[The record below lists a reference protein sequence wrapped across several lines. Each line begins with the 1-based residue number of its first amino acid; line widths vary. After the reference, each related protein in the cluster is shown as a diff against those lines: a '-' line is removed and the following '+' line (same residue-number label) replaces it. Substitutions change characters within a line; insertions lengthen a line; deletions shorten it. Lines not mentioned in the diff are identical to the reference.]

1 MSTELSPDQ
10 KKNLL
15 KILRDISKECDLEAV
30 AVVSEE
36 GQQIAFFASKETDS
50 IVMSALASALNATG
64 EQAIK
69 QVKFGKL
76 DQVIIKGSEGFLLL
90 QSVDRFILFAA
101 SKEIYSLALAMNVL
115 GRYSKT
121 IYQTLV

>member
-1 MSTELSPDQ
+1 MSSDLSPDQ
-10 KKNLL
+10 KRNLL

-36 GQQIAFFASKETDS
+36 GQEIAFFASKETDS
-50 IVMSALASALNATG
+50 IVMSALASALKATG
-64 EQAIK
+64 EQAIN
-69 QVKFGKL
+69 QVKYGKL

-115 GRYSKT
+115 NRYSKL

>member
-1 MSTELSPDQ
+1 MSSDLSSEQ
-10 KKNLL
+10 KRDLL
-15 KILRDISKECDLEAV
+15 KILRDISKECDLEAI
-30 AVVSEE
+30 AVVSVE
-36 GQQIAFFASKETDS
+36 GQEIAFFASKETDS

-69 QVKFGKL
+69 QVTFGKL
-76 DQVIIKGSEGFLLL
+76 DQVIIKGSDGFLLL

-115 GRYSKT
+115 SRYSKT

>member
-1 MSTELSPDQ
+1 MSLDLSSQQ
-10 KKNLL
+10 KRDLL
-15 KILRDISKECDLEAV
+15 KILRDISKECELEAV

-36 GQQIAFFASKETDS
+36 GQEIAFFASKETDS

-64 EQAIK
+64 EQAIN

-115 GRYSKT
+115 SRYSKL

>member
-1 MSTELSPDQ
+1 
-10 KKNLL
+10 
-15 KILRDISKECDLEAV
+15 
-30 AVVSEE
+30 
-36 GQQIAFFASKETDS
+36 
-50 IVMSALASALNATG
+50 MSALASALNATG
-64 EQAIK
+64 EQAIN

-115 GRYSKT
+115 SRYSKL

>member
-1 MSTELSPDQ
+1 MSSDLSSEQ
-10 KKNLL
+10 KRNLL
-15 KILRDISKECDLEAV
+15 KILRDISKECDLEAI
-30 AVVSEE
+30 AVVSVE
-36 GQQIAFFASKETDS
+36 GQEVAFFASKETDS

-69 QVKFGKL
+69 QVTFGRL

>member
-1 MSTELSPDQ
+1 MSSDLSTEQ
-10 KKNLL
+10 KKQLL
-15 KILRDISKECDLEAV
+15 KILRDISKECDLEAI

-36 GQQIAFFASKETDS
+36 GQQIAFFASQETDS
-50 IVMSALASALNATG
+50 IIMSALASALNATG
-64 EQAIK
+64 EQAIN

-76 DQVIIKGSEGFLLL
+76 DQVIIKGSDGFLLL

-101 SKEIYSLALAMNVL
+101 SKEIFALALAMNVL
-115 GRYSKT
+115 SRYSRT